1 MSQSA
6 GPSTAAPG
14 FGTDLARTRTE
25 SCPRTVPPP
34 SRRVVLPG
42 RPPQL
47 LRLIDMSLVS
57 VFAILL
63 VIGVVALGIAALVVL
78 IVLLARGRGTAG
90 KGVES

>member
-1 MSQSA
+1 MV
-6 GPSTAAPG
+6 
-14 FGTDLARTRTE
+14 
-25 SCPRTVPPP
+25 VPD
-34 SRRVVLPG
+34 

-47 LRLIDMSLVS
+47 LRLIDVSLVS

-63 VIGVVALGIAALVVL
+63 VIGVVALGVAALVVL